1 MVLGIDP
8 GLANTGWAVLESVSS
23 SACQFVSLS
32 DSSVDNNSEYKL
44 IKCGCLRTKISD
56 SSAKRLSQI
65 YEEIEELIKKYKVE
79 AMAIETLFFAKNAKS
94 AIKVAEAIG
103 VIKVCGER
111 NKIEVMGFTPLQVK
125 MALVGYGKAEK
136 EQVEI
141 MVRNFLNLKENIS
154 PSHASDAVAVA
165 LTYLFTNKNLVV

>member
-1 MVLGIDP
+1 MILGIDP
-8 GLANTGWAVLESVSS
+8 GLANTGWAILDDRSS
-23 SACQFVSLS
+23 MLDRRENGDF
-32 DSSVDNNSEYKL
+32 KL
-44 IKCGCLRTKISD
+44 IECGCLKTKISD
-56 SSAKRLSQI
+56 SSALRLDQI
-65 YEEIEELIKKYKVE
+65 YCELEGLIKKYKVE

-103 VIKVCGER
+103 VIKICGQK
-111 NKIEVMGFTPLQVK
+111 NGIEVMGFTPLQVK
-125 MALVGYGKAEK
+125 MALVGYGRAEK

-141 MVRNFLNLKENIS
+141 MVRNFLNLDKAIS